1 MHRIRRMQHAGAAAA
16 WHHAAS
22 VTAHTRVSRERD
34 AAAFSG
40 SRMKAAAATTAL
52 VALLALTLYPCCL
65 ASSGSLPHIIH
76 IMGDDVG

>member
-1 MHRIRRMQHAGAAAA
+1 MQHAGAAAA

-22 VTAHTRVSRERD
+22 AGDRHTRVSRERD